1 MSGRRC
7 GGRLGSDGVLSY
19 SCVYISRKL
28 DLGGAGRRRG
38 GTWGGGLD
46 LLLFDGEQ
54 LDQLGD
60 ADLSGSR

>member
-1 MSGRRC
+1 MCGRRC

-19 SCVYISRKL
+19 SCVYISRTL
-28 DLGGAGRRRG
+28 DLGGGRVGAR
-38 GTWGGGLD
+38 GGGLD